1 MNVGV
6 FVWEVSRWLHRFMKM
21 LQKIALEL
29 FVHSCENRN
38 SSVRTADAG
47 GPGKSR
53 MKQKIPH
60 KYARCPVFAGA
71 ACLLKMHEKSLAA
84 HLATHSSSFS
94 CHIKNHPV
102 TAGLVL
108 SQDLSLEANG
118 NKFRLCCICGA
129 REEVMERARA
139 AANLFLLQD
148 SLHRRNGLNQLNTH
162 RFRTW
167 WWILLNWEG
176 EDQVCVCR
184 HSWTK

>member
-1 MNVGV
+1 MRVV
-6 FVWEVSRWLHRFMKM
+6 LC
-21 LQKIALEL
+21 LQ
-29 FVHSCENRN
+29 V
-38 SSVRTADAG
+38 
-47 GPGKSR
+47 
-53 MKQKIPH
+53 Q
-60 KYARCPVFAGA
+60 PVFSK
-71 ACLLKMHEKSLAA
+71 CMKKSLAA

-148 SLHRRNGLNQLNTH
+148 SLHSRNGLNQLNTH
-162 RFRTW
+162 RFRT
-167 WWILLNWEG
+167 
-176 EDQVCVCR
+176 
-184 HSWTK
+184 